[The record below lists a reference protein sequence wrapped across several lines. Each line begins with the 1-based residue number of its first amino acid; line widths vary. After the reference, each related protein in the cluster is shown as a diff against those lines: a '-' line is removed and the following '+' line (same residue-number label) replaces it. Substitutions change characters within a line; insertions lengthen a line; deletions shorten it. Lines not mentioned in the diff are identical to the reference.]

1 MFHTSKKKLKWWK
14 TLELPIEKHDNKTEL
29 RSFWIIDFIDFKFW
43 CLNISNFHC
52 FFFYFSPSL
61 STPRGRPWRTSS
73 WSLLTPAPRW
83 VMDASKLPRTKWPS
97 WDPSKRMLPRQNP
110 LHKYF
115 PIIYFMEKI
124 MFNSFFVNKVLA
136 AYFPSIKQLHVGN
149 IWWILKKTFLIILVV
164 IFSRL
169 FDAADIWLQNR

>member
-1 MFHTSKKKLKWWK
+1 M
-14 TLELPIEKHDNKTEL
+14 IYKHIQL
-29 RSFWIIDFIDFKFW
+29 S
-43 CLNISNFHC
+43 L

-115 PIIYFMEKI
+115 PIIYFTEKI
-124 MFNSFFVNKVLA
+124 MFIFFSWTNLLA
-136 AYFPSIKQLHVGN
+136 AYFPSIKQLLVGN
-149 IWWILKKTFLIILVV
+149 IYDESWKKNPFLIILVV
-164 IFSRL
+164 ICSRL
-169 FDAADIWLQNR
+169 FVAADIW

>member
-1 MFHTSKKKLKWWK
+1 MH
-14 TLELPIEKHDNKTEL
+14 KHIQFSL
-29 RSFWIIDFIDFKFW
+29 V
-43 CLNISNFHC
+43 
-52 FFFYFSPSL
+52 FFYFSPSL

-115 PIIYFMEKI
+115 PIIYFTEK
-124 MFNSFFVNKVLA
+124 MFNFFFVKPIISCI
-136 AYFPSIKQLHVGN
+136 FSIYKATTCRKYMMN
-149 IWWILKKTFLIILVV
+149 PEKNFSLIILVV

>member
-1 MFHTSKKKLKWWK
+1 MYKV
-14 TLELPIEKHDNKTEL
+14 IQ
-29 RSFWIIDFIDFKFW
+29 
-43 CLNISNFHC
+43 NFLC
-52 FFFYFSPSL
+52 YFFYFSPSL

-115 PIIYFMEKI
+115 PIDFTKKSYYFFRE
-124 MFNSFFVNKVLA
+124 NLA
-136 AYFPSIKQLHVGN
+136 AFFSHLKSNCYRKYTMIIPKKEFFLLFLFQICIQNYLVQQISDLQIGKLFFKIKDKF
-149 IWWILKKTFLIILVV
+149 ILEKR
-164 IFSRL
+164 IF
-169 FDAADIWLQNR
+169 